1 MKKVVWTNTLVAAV
15 ALAISGAAA
24 AGDVNA
30 GKAKAAVC
38 GACHGM
44 NGEGNPAFP
53 DPMNPG
59 KTKAVPSLAGQ
70 NAGYTVKQLQD
81 FKSGARK
88 DALMTGQALGLSD
101 ADMANLG
108 AYYATVAGKAGAA
121 GDANLVA
128 KGKALYQGGDMTR
141 GVSACMACHGPDAA
155 GNDLAKWPAL
165 SGQLSGYTVAQLHVF
180 RDGSRVNDPN
190 SMMRDVA
197 SRLSDDDIAAI
208 TAYLTSM
215 GAPAAKAAPA
225 APAPVAAPAAEA
237 APAPVAAPA
246 APAAAAATPAPA
258 AGGAADGAA
267 LFQANCFACHGP
279 AAPALN
285 APQSG
290 VKANWE
296 PRLEKAGG
304 LDGLVKSSIA
314 GVTGS
319 AMAPRGG
326 SSLSDAELEAA
337 IAYMLSQSGL

>member
-1 MKKVVWTNTLVAAV
+1 MKKVVWTNTLVAAI
-15 ALAISGAAA
+15 ALTVSGAAT

-108 AYYATVAGKAGAA
+108 AYYATVAGKAGTAA
-121 GDANLVA
+121 DAELVA
-128 KGKALYQGGDMTR
+128 KGKALYQGGDMAR
-141 GVSACMACHGPDAA
+141 GISACMACHGPDAA

-165 SGQLSGYTVAQLHVF
+165 SGQLGDYTVAQLHAF
-180 RDGSRVNDPN
+180 RDGTRDNDPN
-190 SMMRDVA
+190 KMMRDVA
-197 SRLSDDDIAAI
+197 SVLKDGDIAAI
-208 TAYLTSM
+208 TAYLNSL

-225 APAPVAAPAAEA
+225 APVA
-237 APAPVAAPA
+237 A
-246 APAAAAATPAPA
+246 APAAAPAPAAEKTAAAPAPA

-267 LFQANCFACHGP
+267 LFQGACFACHGP

-296 PRLEKAGG
+296 PRLQKAGG
-304 LDGLVKSSIA
+304 VDGLVKSAIA
-314 GVTGS
+314 GVAGT

-326 SSLSDAELEAA
+326 SSLNDAEIKASVE
-337 IAYMLSQSGL
+337 YMLSQSGL

>member
-1 MKKVVWTNTLVAAV
+1 MKKVVLTNSLVAAV
-15 ALAISGAAA
+15 ALTISGAAT
-24 AGDVNA
+24 AGDVAA
-30 GKAKAAVC
+30 GKAKAPVC

-70 NAGYTVKQLQD
+70 NAGYTAKQLQD

-108 AYYATVAGKAGAA
+108 AYYATVAGKAGSA
-121 GDANLVA
+121 GDADLVA
-128 KGKALYQGGDMTR
+128 KGKALYQGGDMAR

-155 GNDLAKWPAL
+155 GNDGARWPAL
-165 SGQLSGYTVAQLHVF
+165 SGQLEGYTVAQIHAF
-180 RDGSRVNDPN
+180 RDGSRTNDAN

-197 SRLSDDDIAAI
+197 ARLTDADVAAV
-208 TAYLTSM
+208 TAYLASL

-225 APAPVAAPAAEA
+225 PAPVAEKKAE
-237 APAPVAAPA
+237 
-246 APAAAAATPAPA
+246 APAAAPAQAAAAPA

-267 LFQANCFACHGP
+267 LFQGSCFACHGP

-304 LDGLVKSSIA
+304 VDGLVKSAITGVA
-314 GVTGS
+314 GT

-326 SSLSDAELEAA
+326 SALSDDEIKAA
-337 IAYMLSQSGL
+337 IEYMLSQSGL

>member
-15 ALAISGAAA
+15 ALTVSGAAMA

-70 NAGYTVKQLQD
+70 AAGYAVKQLQD

-101 ADMANLG
+101 ADMENIG
-108 AYYATVAGKAGAA
+108 AYYATVAGKAGTA
-121 GDANLVA
+121 GDAELIA
-128 KGKALYQGGDMTR
+128 KGKALYQGGDIAR
-141 GVSACMACHGPDAA
+141 GVSACMACHGPNAG

-165 SGQLSGYTVAQLHVF
+165 SGQLDGYTVAQINAF
-180 RDGSRVNDPN
+180 RSGTRTNDSN
-190 SMMRDVA
+190 KMMQDVA
-197 SRLSDDDIAAI
+197 SRLTDGDISAI
-208 TAYLTSM
+208 TAYLNSL
-215 GAPAAKAAPA
+215 GAPAPAAAPVVAAAPA
-225 APAPVAAPAAEA
+225 AAPAPEAAPAAEA
-237 APAPVAAPA
+237 APAP
-246 APAAAAATPAPA
+246 A
-258 AGGAADGAA
+258 AGGGSGDGAA
-267 LFQANCFACHGP
+267 LFNASCMACHGP
-279 AAPALN
+279 AAAALN

-296 PRLEKAGG
+296 PRLEKTGG
-304 LDGLVKSSIA
+304 VDGLVQSAIVGVA
-314 GVTGS
+314 GT

-326 SSLSDAELEAA
+326 SSLSDAEIRATVE
-337 IAYMLSQSGL
+337 YMLSQSGL